1 MPAATLQNLTAY
13 TVQIAL
19 ITALAALILRCIPVA
34 SAGFRYAYW
43 RLVLAAV
50 LIAPWMLR
58 AAPRADTVAV
68 ESGSTTAPDMPLAEL
83 ASAAP
88 ALTDGGIPW
97 LALAP
102 LILAAGTA
110 IRLLWVAI
118 GIARLRRLRSG
129 GTPVADPMYDDVQ
142 QRLGTRAELRTVP
155 GLAQPVTFGL
165 WRPVVLL
172 PDRFDTSPD
181 AIRRAAVTH
190 ELLHVQRRDWLV
202 VMAEEAVRA
211 VFWFH
216 PAIWWMTSRIQQAR
230 EEVIDH
236 LAVLATG
243 SRRAYIEALLFFADG
258 PSLAPAPAFA
268 RRPHLFHRIVLLSK
282 ENVMSSR
289 RIVVSGVALASIL
302 VAGGWYSSEAFPL
315 RPSLSAAAMVAAP
328 AVRQTGVNV
337 VTPENPIPRR
347 ISAPAVPYPL
357 DLAGTGLSATVQ
369 MQVMLDVAGSVT
381 ARHTSV
387 RFGGIQ
393 PTSDLERERAVA
405 AFAAAATNGVTA
417 WRFEPPF
424 NAPLAFSMALKFNAE
439 EAATVTQSETGPG
452 GRSGA
457 GEAVALRIQET
468 LTVGQPSSV
477 HAGAGFAQTKHVDP
491 IYPEAARSARVS
503 GVVILEASIDVQGRV
518 SDVRVLRSIPLLDRA
533 ALDAVRQW
541 EYAPALLNGAPVP
554 VIMTVTMQFL
564 PQP

>member
-1 MPAATLQNLTAY
+1 
-13 TVQIAL
+13 
-19 ITALAALILRCIPVA
+19 
-34 SAGFRYAYW
+34 
-43 RLVLAAV
+43 
-50 LIAPWMLR
+50 
-58 AAPRADTVAV
+58 
-68 ESGSTTAPDMPLAEL
+68 
-83 ASAAP
+83 
-88 ALTDGGIPW
+88 
-97 LALAP
+97 
-102 LILAAGTA
+102 
-110 IRLLWVAI
+110 
-118 GIARLRRLRSG
+118 
-129 GTPVADPMYDDVQ
+129 
-142 QRLGTRAELRTVP
+142 
-155 GLAQPVTFGL
+155 
-165 WRPVVLL
+165 VLL
-172 PDRFDTSPD
+172 PERFSASPD

-190 ELLHVQRRDWLV
+190 ELFHVQRRDWLSA
-202 VMAEEAVRA
+202 MAEEALRA

-230 EEVIDH
+230 EEFIDH

-243 SRRAYIEALLFFADG
+243 SRRAYIDALLFFADG
-258 PSLAPAPAFA
+258 PSFAPASAFA

-289 RIVVSGVALASIL
+289 RIVISGVALASIL

-315 RPSLSAAAMVAAP
+315 RPSRSAAAMVTAP
-328 AVRQTGVNV
+328 AVQQTGVNV

-357 DLAGTGLSATVQ
+357 DLAGTGFSATVQ

-405 AFAAAATNGVTA
+405 VFAAAATQGVAA
-417 WRFEPPF
+417 WRYEPPF
-424 NAPLAFSMALKFNAE
+424 NAPLAFSMALRFTAG

-457 GEAVALRIQET
+457 GEAVPLRIQET

-491 IYPEAARSARVS
+491 IYPEAVRSARVS

-518 SDVRVLRSIPLLDRA
+518 SDVRVLRSVPLLDRA

-541 EYAPALLNGAPVP
+541 EYAPTLLNGAPVP